1 MFGTKLD
8 ILDILYHQLGTENG
22 AVVSQFSVN
31 LIPLLIDTGCLFFS
45 LWYQKLNGIEVVL
58 IWKPLLHL
66 AGSNRKIAKVSFFK
80 KKFWEVRSRECSVES
95 DPGFSVLFLCK
106 FNINVNWFLWQN
118 VASTKNR
125 GSVTSLQHKSKN
137 TLYPFGPT
145 KVQNDHFDSF
155 GRSKHPYTRYSV
167 CDFSAKDRTED
178 RTIFH
183 LLQTNRN
190 CSIIMTPPL
199 CSFIRRDES
208 PP

>member
-1 MFGTKLD
+1 M
-8 ILDILYHQLGTENG
+8 E
-22 AVVSQFSVN
+22 V
-31 LIPLLIDTGCLFFS
+31 LFPT
-45 LWYQKLNGIEVVL
+45 LQ
-58 IWKPLLHL
+58 
-66 AGSNRKIAKVSFFK
+66 
-80 KKFWEVRSRECSVES
+80 EVRSRECSVES

-183 LLQTNRN
+183 LLQTNPN

-208 PP
+208 PPYFLWRIDKKKKERRPKKRTEKDVSIFKLMISVHCTVFSCEEKCRKKSARLKNPWKTRKLIWVTWLSH